1 MDSWFGSLWDEVD
14 SRESDVI
21 SIGFLFSSSED
32 EEKLK
37 GEC

>member
-1 MDSWFGSLWDEVD
+1 MDWWFGSLWDEVD
-14 SRESDVI
+14 SRESGVI
-21 SIGFLFSSSED
+21 SIGFLLSSSED